1 LEEDAMPA
9 TPRDE
14 FPQVSA
20 RDRAE
25 WRAWLAEHHASA
37 PGVWLVYLKKG
48 SGQASVRYDEAV
60 EEALCFGWIDSV
72 TRTLDAAR
80 YQQVFTPRKR
90 RSPWSQSNKER
101 VARLSAQG
109 LMAPAGLAAVEVA
122 QHDGT
127 WTMFDGIES
136 LPMPDDLA
144 AALSDNPAAQSHF
157 AAFSSAV
164 RQQALWWIADAKRA
178 ETRQRRIA
186 QVVSAAAENRNPRA
200 AIPKE
205 QR

>member
-1 LEEDAMPA
+1 MPA
-9 TPRDE
+9 APRDE
-14 FPQVSA
+14 FPRISA

-25 WRAWLAEHHASA
+25 WRAWLAGHHASA
-37 PGVWLVYLKKG
+37 PGAWLILSKKG
-48 SGQASVRYDEAV
+48 SEQASVRYDEAV

-72 TRTLDAAR
+72 TRTLDATR
-80 YQQVFTPRKR
+80 YQMVFTPRKR

-101 VARLSAQG
+101 VARLTAQG
-109 LMAPAGLAAVEVA
+109 LMTPAGLAAVEAA
-122 QHDGT
+122 QRDGT
-127 WTMFDGIES
+127 WAMFDGIES

-144 AALSDNPAAQSHF
+144 AALSANPIAAANF

-164 RQQALWWIADAKRA
+164 RQQSLWWIADAKRA

-186 QVVSAAAENRNPRA
+186 QVVGAAAENRNPRA

-205 QR
+205 GH